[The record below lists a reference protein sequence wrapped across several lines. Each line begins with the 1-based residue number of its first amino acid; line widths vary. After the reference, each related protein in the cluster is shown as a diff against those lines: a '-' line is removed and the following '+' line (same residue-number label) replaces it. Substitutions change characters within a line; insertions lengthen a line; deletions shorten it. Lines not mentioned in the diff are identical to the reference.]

1 MKPSRIVLA
10 VLVIAGI
17 AAPFTAL
24 IPGWTVGLATV
35 VYFNALSAIGLNL
48 IFGVTGLLALG
59 QAAFM
64 VVPAYCVGILDNFGI
79 PFVVSVAAGLGVTL
93 LLAKYTG
100 RVFVR
105 LPGIYL
111 AVGTLG
117 FGYFVEGIARAFP
130 SFSGGASGLIFERGR
145 TISDHF
151 WYAIALIALVAGL
164 IVYLRL
170 VRGAFWRRL
179 RTINHDELAAAVLG
193 IHVGRS
199 KEQVFLIGS
208 AFAAVAGL
216 LKAYYVGLAIPEDGG
231 VDRSLEQLVMV
242 MVGGPGYVLGP
253 IFGTAAMQWLFV
265 ITGYAKSYVLLV
277 YGAVF
282 LAAVLYLKDGIAG
295 WVEKGWHKLE
305 RRLDGPRR
313 AGSAAASVATNLV
326 ERSNLPRSGKCLEV
340 SNLSKR
346 FKGVLALDSVGFSV
360 DFGEIFTIVGPNG
373 AGKSTLFNIISGIE
387 TPSGGTVTVAG
398 NDIGALSI
406 SDRAGFHW
414 PVISDRAAGAG
425 FDRRRKRLG
434 STRPDSR

>member
-1 MKPSRIVLA
+1 M
-10 VLVIAGI
+10 
-17 AAPFTAL
+17 
-24 IPGWTVGLATV
+24 
-35 VYFNALSAIGLNL
+35 
-48 IFGVTGLLALG
+48 
-59 QAAFM
+59 
-64 VVPAYCVGILDNFGI
+64 
-79 PFVVSVAAGLGVTL
+79 
-93 LLAKYTG
+93 LAKYTG

-145 TISDHF
+145 RISDHF

-231 VDRSLEQLVMV
+231 VDRSLEQLVMA

-253 IFGTAAMQWLFV
+253 LFGTAAMQWLFV

-282 LAAVLYLKDGIAG
+282 LAAGTLSQG
-295 WVEKGWHKLE
+295 WY
-305 RRLDGPRR
+305 RRLG
-313 AGSAAASVATNLV
+313 
-326 ERSNLPRSGKCLEV
+326 
-340 SNLSKR
+340 
-346 FKGVLALDSVGFSV
+346 
-360 DFGEIFTIVGPNG
+360 
-373 AGKSTLFNIISGIE
+373 
-387 TPSGGTVTVAG
+387 
-398 NDIGALSI
+398 
-406 SDRAGFHW
+406 
-414 PVISDRAAGAG
+414 
-425 FDRRRKRLG
+425 RKRMV
-434 STRPDSR
+434 

>member
-10 VLVIAGI
+10 VLLIAGI
-17 AAPFTAL
+17 VAPFTAL

-64 VVPAYCVGILDNFGI
+64 VVPAYCVGILDNFGV
-79 PFVVSVAAGLGVTL
+79 PFVVSVAASLAVTL
-93 LLAKYTG
+93 VLAKYTG

-117 FGYFVEGIARAFP
+117 FGYFVEGVARAFP

-145 TISDHF
+145 AIGDHF
-151 WYAIALIALVAGL
+151 WYAIALAALIAGL
-164 IVYLRL
+164 LVYLRL

-179 RTINHDELAAAVLG
+179 RTIHHDELAAAVLG
-193 IHVGRS
+193 IHVGKS

-216 LKAYYVGLAIPEDGG
+216 LKAYYVGLAVPEDGG

-242 MVGGPGYVLGP
+242 MVGGPGYFLGP
-253 IFGTAAMQWLFV
+253 ILGTAAMQWLFV
-265 ITGYAKSYVLLV
+265 ITGYAKSYVLLL

-282 LAAVLYLKDGIAG
+282 LGAAGLQKDGLSANG
-295 WVEKGWHKLE
+295 GSMGPSAPQVQ
-305 RRLDGPRR
+305 RRPWR
-313 AGSAAASVATNLV
+313 
-326 ERSNLPRSGKCLEV
+326 
-340 SNLSKR
+340 
-346 FKGVLALDSVGFSV
+346 GF
-360 DFGEIFTIVGPNG
+360 
-373 AGKSTLFNIISGIE
+373 
-387 TPSGGTVTVAG
+387 
-398 NDIGALSI
+398 
-406 SDRAGFHW
+406 
-414 PVISDRAAGAG
+414 
-425 FDRRRKRLG
+425 
-434 STRPDSR
+434 